1 MTVCDLDFKAT
12 EKLDSKGHKLLINW
26 GVGAEVTTE

>member
-12 EKLDSKGHKLLINW
+12 EKLDGKGHKLLINW
-26 GVGAEVTTE
+26 GVGAEVTEE